1 MEQRAFM
8 RVPFDVEAVLTAGG
22 TRARGRVTDLSI
34 HGAFVETDEPIESGT
49 RLRAE
54 ILLHSD
60 GAEIAIRVQARVA
73 RLDAEGIG
81 LEFEET
87 GIESFAHLKRILS
100 LNAGDPKRVLTE
112 FQEFVARGEG
122 R

>member
-8 RVPFDVEAVLTAGG
+8 RVPFDVEAILTAGG
-22 TRARGRVTDLSI
+22 RRVRGRVTDLSI
-34 HGAFVETDEPIESGT
+34 HGAFVETDEPFETGT
-49 RLRAE
+49 GVRAE
-54 ILLHSD
+54 IVLQSE
-60 GAEIAIRVQARVA
+60 GAQIAIRAGARVA
-73 RLDAEGIG
+73 RSDVDGIG

-87 GIESFAHLKRILS
+87 GIESFACLKRILS
-100 LNAGDPKRVLTE
+100 LNTGDPKRVLTE